1 MPCCSSLV
9 QALIPPDSKS
19 NYDLHLEYSV
29 RDLKSYRQNVAVDIV
44 YIYPAE
50 HVPTLKEVETKV
62 DPRKVKEDLISM
74 FISSDRSA
82 FRLLHRKI

>member
-1 MPCCSSLV
+1 MLFCSSLV

-50 HVPTLKEVETKV
+50 HIPTSKEIETKV
-62 DPRKVKEDLISM
+62 DPRKVKDDLISM
-74 FISSDRSA
+74 FISSGRPSL
-82 FRLLHRKI
+82 RLLRWKI